1 MRSITEC
8 KVLLMNYIKKV
19 RTVKPETTE
28 TDEKDKVEDEIQMPE
43 DKSSAGTYLLIGLVA
58 VGAAAGGYYLK
69 VYKPK
74 HEYDDEDEMEE
85 DEDESEDS
93 KSEKREV
100 DDADEQEEQENA
112 GTEVLKDEDFNDEVL
127 EDEEEEQE

>member
-1 MRSITEC
+1 MYAALKENKEAIENEIGC
-8 KVLLMNYIKKV
+8 KLEWNELPNKKASRIIAHRHSV
-19 RTVKPETTE
+19 NFN
-28 TDEKDKVEDEIQMPE
+28 D
-43 DKSSAGTYLLIGLVA
+43 
-58 VGAAAGGYYLK
+58 
-69 VYKPK
+69 
-74 HEYDDEDEMEE
+74 
-85 DEDESEDS
+85 